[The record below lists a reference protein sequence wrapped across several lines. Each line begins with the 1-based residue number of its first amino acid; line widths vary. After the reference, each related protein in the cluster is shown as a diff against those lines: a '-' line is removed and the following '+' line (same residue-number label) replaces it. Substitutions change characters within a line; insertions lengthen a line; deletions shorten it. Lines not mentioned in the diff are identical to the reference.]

1 VPFGAAGSGCFFTTP
16 CPACNGNLGRN
27 TFVGPGYWNTDQSL
41 FKNIKLTERYNFQ
54 FRVEVFN
61 LFNHANF
68 KLPSSA
74 TGANFAK
81 PHQRAGI
88 LASRPERSLRG

>member
-1 VPFGAAGSGCFFTTP
+1 
-16 CPACNGNLGRN
+16 
-27 TFVGPGYWNTDQSL
+27 L

-74 TGANFAK
+74 TGANFANRITSGNFG
-81 PHQRAGI
+81 QSAGEI
-88 LASRPERSLRG
+88 TPRLIQFGMKFLW